1 MRWIAMSSTKKPRI
15 FMLRLMYVLT
25 IATAGSIGIG
35 ILVASDVTQ
44 WIFGIDCPRIMSG
57 LIGSV
62 FLAFALVSVLGL
74 KDPMK
79 FAPLLLMQLLYKSAW
94 LCFVA
99 LPLLITG
106 RVSVDVIP
114 VIAVFVAAVI
124 GDLIAIPFGDI
135 LKNTPEGSHESRSSR
150 K

>member
-1 MRWIAMSSTKKPRI
+1 MSGTKRNRVVL
-15 FMLRLMYVLT
+15 LRLMYAPT
-25 IATAGSIGIG
+25 IVIAGSLGIG
-35 ILVASDVTQ
+35 MLAASDVTL
-44 WIFGIDCPRIMSG
+44 WVFGVDCPPILSG
-57 LIGSV
+57 LIGSI
-62 FLAFALVSVLGL
+62 FLAFALMSVLGL
-74 KDPMK
+74 RDPMK
-79 FAPLLLMQLLYKSAW
+79 FAPLLFMQLLYKSAW

-106 RVSVDVIP
+106 RISADVIP